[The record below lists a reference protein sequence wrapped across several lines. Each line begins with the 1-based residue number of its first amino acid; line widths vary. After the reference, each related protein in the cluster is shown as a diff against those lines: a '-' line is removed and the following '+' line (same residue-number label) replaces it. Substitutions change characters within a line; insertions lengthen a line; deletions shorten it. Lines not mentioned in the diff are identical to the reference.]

1 MADVRL
7 TVTGDTK
14 LLEKEIKKALKSGYS
29 LGSLNTRGFSQPLG
43 KIKGQLGEFEK
54 SLEASNARVIAF
66 GASTGAILAVSTA
79 LKGMVTSAVQV
90 EKALTDINTILGASA
105 GNLAKFG
112 DKLFTI
118 ANNTGQSFQVVA
130 EAANEFAR
138 QGLGMEQTLAR
149 TNDALILTRI
159 SGMKAADS
167 VAALTAVM
175 NGFNKSAYQSSEIT
189 SKLAAV
195 DAAFAVSSADLA
207 EALRRVGSTAATAG
221 VSLEELLGIVAATQQ
236 ITARGGAVIG
246 NSFKTIFTRVQRPK
260 VIEAL
265 KKLGVETTNQQGAQ
279 LGLMRILS
287 NLAKTY
293 DTLGSKQQALVAEMV
308 GGVFQVNVLKA
319 ALGDLGKEYSLY
331 ANAVKIANSASNEA
345 DQRNKQLNQ
354 TLSSQLIVTL
364 NNLVKAGSAV
374 GKLTFGP
381 AIEGALKSVNSLLG
395 GLGGDDPSK
404 MESMGQKMAKGVLSG
419 FGAVLKGPGI
429 ALLTLGLFK
438 MFERLT
444 KFTSDALGSTLG
456 FNRAG
461 RESANIQAQIAAHL
475 QKNPQIL
482 AAINSGLKTEKDLHT
497 QILAQIRAE
506 QQGMVQIDRIAGSI
520 ATKMAKSGYKV
531 SDKGSITS
539 SSSRMSAGVG
549 GYSRGYVPTLSDKRF
564 EESSARS
571 LGADAGVK
579 ARFLPN
585 VKAGGSKGIIANNK
599 EEIITPKQFAKNY
612 GVIPKGGESAI
623 IPKYGSVGKKRKA
636 ELKRNLSRATKNS
649 FSEGSIPNF
658 VTIEDVS
665 KWKQANAGAPRKF
678 GKKKGAKKAQDTRP
692 SAANMLEF
700 LGQNINSLPDE
711 KIKQYS
717 NLITTGVIRGN
728 WPRSAD
734 KAPTPATMT
743 RLYEIS
749 GGQVGTSAAAGRK
762 KDERIRTPLAS

>member
-1 MADVRL
+1 
-7 TVTGDTK
+7 
-14 LLEKEIKKALKSGYS
+14 
-29 LGSLNTRGFSQPLG
+29 
-43 KIKGQLGEFEK
+43 
-54 SLEASNARVIAF
+54 
-66 GASTGAILAVSTA
+66 
-79 LKGMVTSAVQV
+79 
-90 EKALTDINTILGASA
+90 
-105 GNLAKFG
+105 
-112 DKLFTI
+112 
-118 ANNTGQSFQVVA
+118 
-130 EAANEFAR
+130 
-138 QGLGMEQTLAR
+138 
-149 TNDALILTRI
+149 
-159 SGMKAADS
+159 
-167 VAALTAVM
+167 
-175 NGFNKSAYQSSEIT
+175 
-189 SKLAAV
+189 
-195 DAAFAVSSADLA
+195 
-207 EALRRVGSTAATAG
+207 
-221 VSLEELLGIVAATQQ
+221 
-236 ITARGGAVIG
+236 
-246 NSFKTIFTRVQRPK
+246 
-260 VIEAL
+260 
-265 KKLGVETTNQQGAQ
+265 
-279 LGLMRILS
+279 
-287 NLAKTY
+287 
-293 DTLGSKQQALVAEMV
+293 
-308 GGVFQVNVLKA
+308 
-319 ALGDLGKEYSLY
+319 
-331 ANAVKIANSASNEA
+331 
-345 DQRNKQLNQ
+345 
-354 TLSSQLIVTL
+354 
-364 NNLVKAGSAV
+364 
-374 GKLTFGP
+374 

-539 SSSRMSAGVG
+539 SSSRMSGGAGVG

-700 LGQNINSLPDE
+700 LGENVNSLPDD

-728 WPRSAD
+728 WPRSKG
-734 KAPTPATMT
+734 KAPTEQTMSK
-743 RLYEIS
+743 LYSIS
-749 GGQVGTSAAAGRK
+749 GGQIGTSSAAGRK
-762 KDERIRTPLAS
+762 KDERIRTPLASADDKGALLPVLGMEQGKLPKVNQTTARFGLSPEEMPGFQKKFDNVFKAEYDTMVGRVASKMFSGLKGGQKMAKAFSTQELGADAEGPVKGAVFESFIRGMVEKQKQVSGQAVDIEKGGVRGEFRHLFPEQLRDRPFEVRAGGITKKEAADKMQRSGVSMTLEEVGRFQSGKEESSVEEAITRAKRKQ